1 MTTDT
6 LAERQALKRKRTLIG
21 ITVVF
26 LIAIALY
33 AAYAILVLSKY
44 ESTENAYVGG
54 NLVMVSPQISGTVM
68 AINADDTQRVR
79 AGSPIVELDPTDT
92 EVALKK
98 AGDQLGAVVSD
109 LSERYAAIGQYQ
121 AVIRQREV
129 ALALAKSDLARRAP
143 LAASRTVS
151 EETVTHAQ
159 QAVRQA
165 QAALEV
171 AQQQLK
177 AVQAGLAGVDIEHHP
192 KVLAAKQAY
201 IQAWIQ
207 RQRAQVIAPISGYVA
222 KRSVQVGGRVTPQT
236 PLMSIVPLEHVWVD
250 ANFKESSL
258 ANIRIGQPVLLESDM
273 YGGRVEYHG
282 KVLGLAAGT
291 GSAFSV
297 LPAQNATG
305 NWIKVVQRLPVRIQ
319 IDPEELHDHPLRVGL
334 SMHVEIDTHDRT
346 GPALANQEPIHT
358 VYSSQALDLPIAKAA
373 EQADDII
380 RSNRI
385 SG

>member
-143 LAASRTVS
+143 LAA
-151 EETVTHAQ
+151 
-159 QAVRQA
+159 
-165 QAALEV
+165 
-171 AQQQLK
+171 
-177 AVQAGLAGVDIEHHP
+177 
-192 KVLAAKQAY
+192 
-201 IQAWIQ
+201 
-207 RQRAQVIAPISGYVA
+207 
-222 KRSVQVGGRVTPQT
+222 
-236 PLMSIVPLEHVWVD
+236 
-250 ANFKESSL
+250 
-258 ANIRIGQPVLLESDM
+258 
-273 YGGRVEYHG
+273 
-282 KVLGLAAGT
+282 
-291 GSAFSV
+291 
-297 LPAQNATG
+297 
-305 NWIKVVQRLPVRIQ
+305 
-319 IDPEELHDHPLRVGL
+319 
-334 SMHVEIDTHDRT
+334 
-346 GPALANQEPIHT
+346 
-358 VYSSQALDLPIAKAA
+358 
-373 EQADDII
+373 
-380 RSNRI
+380 
-385 SG
+385 